1 MTFMSLNL
9 IGKCSQ
15 VVTVAGAVEV
25 AAEGE
30 VRMDDS
36 LNSFFLLAIFSS
48 PTDPD
53 PDSVS
58 SLSIAQ
64 FCTKIEFWDYFTR

>member
-25 AAEGE
+25 AAAEGE
-30 VRMDDS
+30 VRM
-36 LNSFFLLAIFSS
+36 
-48 PTDPD
+48 T
-53 PDSVS
+53 V
-58 SLSIAQ
+58 
-64 FCTKIEFWDYFTR
+64 